1 MYVSHMCSVLPP
13 TFTYMAL
20 VSCYHIHRIPVSY
33 PETFTSRS
41 RCRSHSG
48 EETADGR
55 RQLLLGGRRCMHVHH
70 TPLIPT
76 KSHHR
81 SISCVLCVTRYSIE
95 QLHLMYSCSDPTE
108 ATTATATPA
117 DSRVFHIL
125 ISPIVVGQTDHS
137 APTDI
142 LHKHLL

>member
-1 MYVSHMCSVLPP
+1 MCSVLPP

-41 RCRSHSG
+41 RCRSHGG
-48 EETADGR
+48 EETADGM
-55 RQLLLGGRRCMHVHH
+55 QLLLGGRRCMHVHH

-117 DSRVFHIL
+117 GSRVFLHFNFSDCGRSNRPLSIYR
-125 ISPIVVGQTDHS
+125 HF
-137 APTDI
+137 APTGI
-142 LHKHLL
+142 MSVYI

>member
-1 MYVSHMCSVLPP
+1 
-13 TFTYMAL
+13 
-20 VSCYHIHRIPVSY
+20 
-33 PETFTSRS
+33 
-41 RCRSHSG
+41 
-48 EETADGR
+48 
-55 RQLLLGGRRCMHVHH
+55 MHVHH
-70 TPLIPT
+70 MPLIPT
-76 KSHHR
+76 KSHYR

-142 LHKHLL
+142 LHQPLL

>member
-20 VSCYHIHRIPVSY
+20 VSCYHIHRISISY
-33 PETFTSRS
+33 TTTFTSCC
-41 RCRSHSG
+41 RCRSHRG
-48 EETADGR
+48 ETTADGLG
-55 RQLLLGGRRCMHVHH
+55 LLPGGRQCMHVHH
-70 TPLIPT
+70 MPLIPT
-76 KSHHR
+76 KSHYR

-137 APTDI
+137 ASTDI
-142 LHKHLL
+142 LHQPLL